1 VVFRA
6 WLLSALVLL
15 ALGSCRQARRPNVI
29 LVSIDTLR
37 ADHLGCY
44 GYSRDTSP
52 SMDGFRRDAILFEQ
66 AIAQAPSTLPSHA
79 SIFTSLLPRHHGSS
93 VANSAGL
100 ADGASP
106 LAEILER
113 ENYDTASFNGGIQ
126 LDPLYG
132 LARGFDT
139 YVSARPSVARA
150 ELLVDPVDK
159 LDHAVSEAMNWI
171 RDRKARP
178 FFLFLHTYEIHH
190 PYTPD
195 PAVLA
200 SMDPDYRGSLPD
212 EISVELLTRINDG
225 EIEIDDADLGHIVAA
240 YDAEIRSADAA
251 FGKLVDF
258 LRNEGLYDDAVILVT
273 SDHGEEFGEHG
284 RVGWH
289 SHSLYDELLRVPL
302 LIKLPGSRYGG
313 ETVAAQVRGIDLAPT
328 ILDELGVAVPDSF
341 EGTSLLP
348 LIGGSADGPEHAV
361 SEKDVVLP
369 DEEAAIRTLTWKWS
383 RGRLFHLPSDGLETT
398 DVSQANTGT
407 AQALSRSLDERLNA
421 RPRPAPR
428 HVEPDAE
435 LLEKLRSLGY
445 IK

>member
-1 VVFRA
+1 
-6 WLLSALVLL
+6 
-15 ALGSCRQARRPNVI
+15 
-29 LVSIDTLR
+29 
-37 ADHLGCY
+37 
-44 GYSRDTSP
+44 
-52 SMDGFRRDAILFEQ
+52 
-66 AIAQAPSTLPSHA
+66 
-79 SIFTSLLPRHHGSS
+79 
-93 VANSAGL
+93 
-100 ADGASP
+100 
-106 LAEILER
+106 
-113 ENYDTASFNGGIQ
+113 
-126 LDPLYG
+126 
-132 LARGFDT
+132 
-139 YVSARPSVARA
+139 
-150 ELLVDPVDK
+150 
-159 LDHAVSEAMNWI
+159 
-171 RDRKARP
+171 
-178 FFLFLHTYEIHH
+178 
-190 PYTPD
+190 
-195 PAVLA
+195 
-200 SMDPDYRGSLPD
+200 
-212 EISVELLTRINDG
+212 LLTRINDG

-328 ILDELGVAVPDSF
+328 ILDELGVAVPESF

-407 AQALSRSLDERLNA
+407 AQALSRSLDELLNA